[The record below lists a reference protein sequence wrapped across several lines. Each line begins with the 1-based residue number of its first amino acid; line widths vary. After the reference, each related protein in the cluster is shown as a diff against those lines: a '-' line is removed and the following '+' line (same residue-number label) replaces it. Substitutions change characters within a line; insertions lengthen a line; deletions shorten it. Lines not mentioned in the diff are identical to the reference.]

1 MQLEGKRIVLTGA
14 AGGMGEL
21 IATELAARGA
31 RLMLA
36 DVNEERLMLLGER
49 LAAEYPGAGHT
60 AVAAD
65 LCAAEGRARL
75 VQACR
80 DQQGIDVLINAAGLS
95 QYAMLENQ
103 SAGYIELMMSVNLVA
118 PMLLCKELLPLLR
131 APAEAAIV
139 NIGSTFGAIGHP
151 GFVTYCASKFGLHG
165 FTEALRRELADT
177 SVQVFYVAPR
187 AMQTSMNSDTVVQL
201 NEALGN
207 AMDKPEVVVEKL
219 LRVLSGQSDG
229 DFFLGWPEKLFV
241 RLNGLLPSLV
251 DNALGRQLATIKRLA
266 G

>member
-1 MQLEGKRIVLTGA
+1 MQLKGKRIVLTGA

-21 IATELAARGA
+21 IASELAARGA
-31 RLMLA
+31 RLILA

-65 LCAAEGRARL
+65 LCTAEGRARL

-177 SVQVFYVAPR
+177 NVQVFYVAPR

-201 NEALGN
+201 NEVLGN

-219 LRVLSGQSDG
+219 LRVLSGKSDG

>member
-1 MQLEGKRIVLTGA
+1 MQLDGKRIVLTGA

-31 RLMLA
+31 RLILT
-36 DVNEERLMLLGER
+36 DLNVQRLTLLGER
-49 LAAEYPGAGHT
+49 LGAGHRV
-60 AVAAD
+60 VAAD
-65 LCAAEGRARL
+65 ICTAEGRTQL
-75 VQACR
+75 VHACR

-95 QYAMLENQ
+95 QYVMLENQ
-103 SAGYIELMMSVNLVA
+103 SARHIETMMSVNLVA
-118 PMLLCKELLPLLR
+118 PMLLCQELLPLLR
-131 APAEAAIV
+131 LSAEAAIV

-177 SVQVFYVAPR
+177 NVQVFYVAPR
-187 AMQTSMNSDTVVQL
+187 AMQTSMNSDSVVEL
-201 NEALGN
+201 NETLGN
-207 AMDKPEVVVEKL
+207 AMDKPEVVVEHL
-219 LRVLSGQSDG
+219 LRVLSGKAGG

-241 RLNGLLPSLV
+241 RLNSLLPGLV
-251 DNALGRQLATIKRLA
+251 DTALGKQLATIKRLA